1 MVEYQFTA
9 KIISGH
15 RLTVRNDIVDELGL
29 VEGDKVRVTIQR
41 ASKVMRE
48 NTVVTEGFR

>member
-1 MVEYQFTA
+1 MEAHTFNA

-15 RLTVRNDIVDELGL
+15 RITIRNDIVEELSL
-29 VEGDKVRVTIQR
+29 VNGDKVRVTIQK

-48 NTVVTEGFR
+48 NIVVREELK